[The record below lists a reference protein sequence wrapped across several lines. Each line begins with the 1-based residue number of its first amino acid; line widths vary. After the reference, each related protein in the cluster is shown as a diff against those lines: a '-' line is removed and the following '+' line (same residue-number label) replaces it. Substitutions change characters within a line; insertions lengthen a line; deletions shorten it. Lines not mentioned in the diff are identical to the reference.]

1 MTLNR
6 RSFLVGGAA
15 SAAASISTF
24 AHAANPC
31 STPTTWDKTYDVI
44 VIGSGGAGLSAG
56 IVAKEK
62 GANAVVLEKLS
73 IPGGNTMVS
82 GGGLN
87 AAVEADYK
95 KAGIEDSPQ
104 LHTPHCAKTF
114 LKASNGLRKSA
125 CSSNPAS
132 TKSMAAC
139 GLVAAILSVRAAE
152 TTSKPA

>member
-1 MTLNR
+1 
-6 RSFLVGGAA
+6 
-15 SAAASISTF
+15 
-24 AHAANPC
+24 
-31 STPTTWDKTYDVI
+31 
-44 VIGSGGAGLSAG
+44 
-56 IVAKEK
+56 
-62 GANAVVLEKLS
+62 
-73 IPGGNTMVS
+73 MVS

-104 LHTPHCAKTF
+104 LHTKQTMARAISAPTLLLSPHCAKTF

>member
-1 MTLNR
+1 MLFR
-6 RSFLVGGAA
+6 
-15 SAAASISTF
+15 
-24 AHAANPC
+24 
-31 STPTTWDKTYDVI
+31 
-44 VIGSGGAGLSAG
+44 SGGAGLSAS

-104 LHTPHCAKTF
+104 LHTKQT
-114 LKASNGLRKSA
+114 
-125 CSSNPAS
+125 
-132 TKSMAAC
+132 MAA
-139 GLVAAILSVRAAE
+139 GDFRADPALVATLCENVPQSVE
-152 TTSKPA
+152 WLKKVGVQFKPGIYQIYGGL

>member
-1 MTLNR
+1 MTSL
-6 RSFLVGGAA
+6 SSAPAVPVFLPA
-15 SAAASISTF
+15 SS
-24 AHAANPC
+24 P
-31 STPTTWDKTYDVI
+31 
-44 VIGSGGAGLSAG
+44 
-56 IVAKEK
+56 KEK

-104 LHTPHCAKTF
+104 LHTKQTMAAGDFRADPALVATLCENVPQ
-114 LKASNGLRKSA
+114 SVEWLRKSA

>member
-1 MTLNR
+1 
-6 RSFLVGGAA
+6 
-15 SAAASISTF
+15 
-24 AHAANPC
+24 
-31 STPTTWDKTYDVI
+31 
-44 VIGSGGAGLSAG
+44 
-56 IVAKEK
+56 
-62 GANAVVLEKLS
+62 
-73 IPGGNTMVS
+73 MVS

-104 LHTPHCAKTF
+104 LHTKQTMAAGDFRATLLLSPHCAKTF